1 MSLSIEQL
9 SGNWNYPTSVRFGV
23 GRAQEIGAAC
33 KELGM
38 KKPLLVTDPGLAGLP
53 MISDAVASCKD
64 AGLDCGVFS
73 NIKPNPVG
81 ENVGDGVAIY
91 RENGHDGVIAFGGGS
106 GLDAAKAIALMAG
119 QTGDVFDYED
129 VGDNWAQVKPEGVA
143 PIVAVPTTSGT
154 GSEVGRASVITDAAN
169 HVKKIIFH
177 PKMMPSIVVADP
189 ELTVGLPAHIT
200 AATGMDALSHN
211 LEAYCS
217 PFYHPMAEGIAV
229 EGIRLVKEYLPT
241 AVNDGTNLIARS
253 QMMIASTMGATAF
266 QRGLGGMHALAHPLG
281 ALYDAHHGLLNAIL
295 MPYVLIRNRP
305 EIETRIAR
313 LSSFI
318 GLEEANFDGF
328 LSWVLD
334 LRQQLNIPNDL
345 GALNIGDEKADLVG
359 KMAIKD
365 PTAGGNPIALT
376 AEEYTEVFLKAVK
389 GDLD

>member
-1 MSLSIEQL
+1 
-9 SGNWNYPTSVRFGV
+9 
-23 GRAQEIGAAC
+23 
-33 KELGM
+33 
-38 KKPLLVTDPGLAGLP
+38 
-53 MISDAVASCKD
+53 
-64 AGLDCGVFS
+64 
-73 NIKPNPVG
+73 
-81 ENVGDGVAIY
+81 
-91 RENGHDGVIAFGGGS
+91 
-106 GLDAAKAIALMAG
+106 
-119 QTGDVFDYED
+119 
-129 VGDNWAQVKPEGVA
+129 
-143 PIVAVPTTSGT
+143 
-154 GSEVGRASVITDAAN
+154 
-169 HVKKIIFH
+169 
-177 PKMMPSIVVADP
+177 
-189 ELTVGLPAHIT
+189 
-200 AATGMDALSHN
+200 HN

-241 AVNDGTNLIARS
+241 AVNDGTDLIARS

-328 LSWVLD
+328 LNWVLD

-359 KMAIKD
+359 KMAVKD